1 MSVWTDWIKV
11 LKNAYGSVPPL
22 LQSPIGKFANWIRE
36 NYGKDVVGFES
47 SKTLNQLPD
56 IKLDKSGKLDLS
68 TIDFTA
74 LKQSISQAP
83 SEYQALFDQLT
94 KANLALPT
102 YSDSVR
108 DFLNNKKLPNGESLD
123 ISYDNKTRT
132 VLVNGKTFLTPDQF
146 IIGKDQRA
154 MSNSDIL
161 DKAYTD
167 YLASNFQI
175 TPETKVTVVETP
187 KETTTLPDFS
197 KMTPTE
203 LTDWITGKG
212 YEGELDYYTKTLDML
227 NQKDNAMTQR
237 INDLWDPY
245 IESATDSLDAA
256 YKVQKSAL
264 ESQTGGIKSNAAA
277 NIANIERAIM
287 SSRARTKEDMNAR
300 GLLFSG
306 LLTRALT
313 EVEATG
319 VSEKAKVYAQ
329 ETSDLNKIAAQI
341 AVLTANLPIEKN
353 NLSQQLT
360 FQKGLQLFN
369 LLSANDVEKDKVN
382 LAMAQTETNIKN
394 LQETAGARGEIAT
407 REEQAAQAEA
417 QAKADQQNFENYI
430 KESNLLI
437 SQGNLA
443 LTAKMDDTTIK
454 NIESQIKK
462 RDADIWKIY
471 QDVGLANAKFAA
483 EGTTGTTMK
492 LTDAQKLLDKQN
504 SLLADITQLTKITSG
519 TGTGMSFT
527 SSDGTTF
534 STGSVITQAEK
545 DAAQA
550 VIDNDKQQ
558 LSLLAGGFVQAKAT
572 VMAQWSPDEADALI
586 GIQQWIYQYFNTTS
600 DNELSGY
607 LVKQV
612 LETGQYDNM
621 SLQDYLKKMGYSN
634 AWTILTDW
642 ANLLPVSTRGQG
654 H

>member
-1 MSVWTDWIKV
+1 MANTWQQWVTV

-47 SKTLNQLPD
+47 SKTLSQLPD

-68 TIDFTA
+68 TIDWKA

-83 SEYQALFDQLT
+83 PEYQALFDQLT
-94 KANLALPT
+94 KSNLALPA

-108 DFLNNKKLPNGESLD
+108 DFLNSKKLPNGEPLE

-146 IIGKDQRA
+146 IIGKDQKA

-167 YLASNFQI
+167 YLASNFQ
-175 TPETKVTVVETP
+175 TLRETP
-187 KETTTLPDFS
+187 IEKKEEVSITGTTLPDFS
-197 KMTPTE
+197 KMTATE
-203 LTDWITGKG
+203 LNDWITGKG
-212 YEGELDYYTKTLDML
+212 YAGELDYYTKTLDML
-227 NQKDNAMTQR
+227 NQKDNAITQR
-237 INDLWDPY
+237 INDLWNPY
-245 IESATDSLDAA
+245 IESAISNLDTA

-264 ESQTGGIKSNAAA
+264 ESQTGRIKSTAAA
-277 NIANIERAIM
+277 NIADIERAIM

-306 LLTRALT
+306 LLTRALS

-382 LAMAQTETNIKN
+382 LAIAQTETNIKN

-407 REEQAAQAEA
+407 REEKAALADA
-417 QAKADQQNFENYI
+417 KAKADQQNFEN
-430 KESNLLI
+430 
-437 SQGNLA
+437 
-443 LTAKMDDTTIK
+443 
-454 NIESQIKK
+454 
-462 RDADIWKIY
+462 
-471 QDVGLANAKFAA
+471 
-483 EGTTGTTMK
+483 
-492 LTDAQKLLDKQN
+492 
-504 SLLADITQLTKITSG
+504 SLK
-519 TGTGMSFT
+519 
-527 SSDGTTF
+527 
-534 STGSVITQAEK
+534 
-545 DAAQA
+545 
-550 VIDNDKQQ
+550 
-558 LSLLAGGFVQAKAT
+558 LAG
-572 VMAQWSPDEADALI
+572 I
-586 GIQQWIYQYFNTTS
+586 
-600 DNELSGY
+600 
-607 LVKQV
+607 
-612 LETGQYDNM
+612 
-621 SLQDYLKKMGYSN
+621 
-634 AWTILTDW
+634 
-642 ANLLPVSTRGQG
+642 
-654 H
+654 

>member
-1 MSVWTDWIKV
+1 MANIWQQWVTV
-11 LKNAYGSVPPL
+11 LKNAYGSVSPL

-47 SKTLNQLPD
+47 SKTLSQLPD

-68 TIDFTA
+68 TIDWKA

-83 SEYQALFDQLT
+83 PEYQALFDQLT
-94 KANLALPT
+94 KSNLALPA

-108 DFLNNKKLPNGESLD
+108 DFLNSKKLPNGEPLE

-167 YLASNFQI
+167 YLASNFQVAI
-175 TPETKVTVVETP
+175 PEPPTTTTTETP
-187 KETTTLPDFS
+187 TVPTTETTLPDFS

-203 LTDWITGKG
+203 LNDWITGKG

-245 IESATDSLDAA
+245 IKSATDSLDAA
-256 YKVQKSAL
+256 YNVQKSAL

-277 NIANIERAIM
+277 NIADIERAIM

-407 REEQAAQAEA
+407 REENAAQ
-417 QAKADQQNFENYI
+417 
-430 KESNLLI
+430 
-437 SQGNLA
+437 
-443 LTAKMDDTTIK
+443 
-454 NIESQIKK
+454 IE
-462 RDADIWKIY
+462 
-471 QDVGLANAKFAA
+471 
-483 EGTTGTTMK
+483 E
-492 LTDAQKLLDKQN
+492 
-504 SLLADITQLTKITSG
+504 
-519 TGTGMSFT
+519 
-527 SSDGTTF
+527 
-534 STGSVITQAEK
+534 
-545 DAAQA
+545 
-550 VIDNDKQQ
+550 
-558 LSLLAGGFVQAKAT
+558 
-572 VMAQWSPDEADALI
+572 I
-586 GIQQWIYQYFNTTS
+586 GRAH
-600 DNELSGY
+600 
-607 LVKQV
+607 V
-612 LETGQYDNM
+612 
-621 SLQDYLKKMGYSN
+621 
-634 AWTILTDW
+634 
-642 ANLLPVSTRGQG
+642 
-654 H
+654 